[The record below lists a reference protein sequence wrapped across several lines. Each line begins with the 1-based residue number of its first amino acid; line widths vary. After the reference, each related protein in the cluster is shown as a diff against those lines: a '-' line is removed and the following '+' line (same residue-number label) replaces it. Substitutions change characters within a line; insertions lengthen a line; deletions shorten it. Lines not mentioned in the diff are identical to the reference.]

1 MAVAASSSATITIS
15 SNTQPGIAPSQI
27 NGVPME
33 ADRTAKRAIV
43 KATHT
48 RNGAHGSRRWSTAQV
63 IELQDLAYGNR
74 ACVWRVRM
82 GKGDAAPTTLDWR
95 TLLGALASGR
105 LADLQELWA
114 QARFSQAR
122 LQLWQGER
130 LVGEQVLGDERLRIG
145 RDPGCELALEA
156 GGVSRVHAFV
166 EKDRPQDRDWVLE
179 DFHSAN
185 GLFWHDRRIRA
196 IALRDGD
203 SVQLGSPLREA
214 PTLRYLHPRSAWDQL
229 VHGVGVM
236 ALGGSGV
243 VIGALL
249 LLSTISGGSRVDFI
263 GGPVKI
269 VAADGRRIDSREGA
283 PTAMARLEDYPL
295 VLRQALL
302 ASEDSRF
309 GWNSGL
315 DIGGTVRSLVRRTG
329 GGSGLTQQVARLY
342 YPWVKRGNP
351 ASLWPWVRIPEEQKV
366 PAAEPGAPATVRYP
380 RFGLTARKI
389 RELPVAWQLETR
401 FSKNRILRMYLDR
414 AYLGLGA
421 EGFEEGAQLYFRKSV
436 SQLDVSEAAYL
447 VGLLP
452 SPNGYNICAPTP
464 GELRE
469 ERLQRE
475 RTTGRPEP
483 PLPDEQIWT
492 PKLRRDQ
499 VLGRMLAEGYLSQEQ
514 YRDAIRRPLIF
525 DASVCRQS
533 RWRSFPFFSD
543 YAMWELEGPRFS
555 LNVDPLKEG
564 GNYHV
569 VATIDPELQ
578 DMAQKELRAFL
589 EEKAKPLGVTQAALI
604 SLDVATGRILAYV
617 GGGDYRFDR
626 VQALRQPGSTFKLFT
641 FLTALEAGVMPTD
654 RISCAPIYQ
663 LQAGCIHG
671 PVGAD
676 GRMPMDQGLAYSEN
690 PVALHLAE
698 RVGFGEVIAMARRLG
713 ISSPGL
719 QPDPSMVLGGNE
731 VLLYEMARAFAVVAN
746 GGRSVSMHG
755 VERIYDLGICGSE
768 KLLATCPAHGIFQPI
783 GEKPEQLLAP
793 EAAGQMDTMLRLA
806 VEVGTG
812 RNAGV
817 VTDARGKTGT
827 TNEGRDAWFIGY
839 SPSKG
844 ILTGIWL
851 GNDDNRPAEASA
863 GSLAA
868 QLWGQFMGR
877 V

>member
-1 MAVAASSSATITIS
+1 M
-15 SNTQPGIAPSQI
+15 
-27 NGVPME
+27 
-33 ADRTAKRAIV
+33 
-43 KATHT
+43 
-48 RNGAHGSRRWSTAQV
+48 
-63 IELQDLAYGNR
+63 
-74 ACVWRVRM
+74 M
-82 GKGDAAPTTLDWR
+82 GMGDAAPT
-95 TLLGALASGR
+95 AR
-105 LADLQELWA
+105 LAELQELWA
-114 QARFSQAR
+114 QASFSQAR

-130 LVGEQVLGDERLRIG
+130 LVGEQVLGQERLRIG

-185 GLFWHDRRIRA
+185 GLYWHDRRIRA
-196 IALRDGD
+196 IALRHGD
-203 SVQLGSPLREA
+203 AVQLGSPLREA
-214 PTLRYLHPRSAWDQL
+214 PTLRYLHPRSAWEQL

-283 PTAMARLEDYPL
+283 PTAMASLEDYPL

-315 DIGGTVRSLVRRTG
+315 DIGGTVRSLVQRTG

-342 YPWVKRGNP
+342 YPWVKQGNP
-351 ASLWPWVRIPEEQKV
+351 ASFWPWVRIPEQQKV
-366 PAAEPGAPATVRYP
+366 PAAEPGAPAEVRYP

-436 SQLDVSEAAYL
+436 RQLDASEAAYL

-464 GELRE
+464 GQLRA

-499 VLGRMLAEGYLSQEQ
+499 VLGRMLAEGYLTQEQ

-525 DASVCRQS
+525 DPSVCRQS
-533 RWRSFPFFSD
+533 RWRSYPFFSD
-543 YAMWELEGPRFS
+543 YAMWELEGSRFS

-569 VATIDPELQ
+569 VATIDPALQEL
-578 DMAQKELRAFL
+578 AQKELRTFL
-589 EEKAKPLGVTQAALI
+589 DEKAKPLGVTQAALI
-604 SLDVATGRILAYV
+604 SLDVTTGRILAYV

-641 FLTALEAGVMPTD
+641 FLTALEAGVKPAD
-654 RISCAPIYQ
+654 RISCAPIFQ
-663 LQAGCIHG
+663 LQEGCIHG
-671 PVGAD
+671 PVGVD

-698 RVGFGEVIAMARRLG
+698 RVGFKEVMAMARRLG
-713 ISSPGL
+713 ISSPAL

-746 GGRSVSMHG
+746 GGRSVAMHG

-768 KLLATCPAHGIFQPI
+768 EQLATCPPHGLFQPL
-783 GEKPEQLLAP
+783 GEKPEQILAP
-793 EAAGQMDTMLRLA
+793 EIADQMDTMLRLA

-812 RNAGV
+812 RNAAV
-817 VTDARGKTGT
+817 VKDARGKTGT

-868 QLWGQFMGR
+868 QLWGEFMSR